1 MVSTLPA
8 NKEKEKEKVK
18 VKEEEP
24 EEDEEEITEMRKRL
38 EALRS

>member
-8 NKEKEKEKVK
+8 NKEKEKVK
-18 VKEEEP
+18 PKEEEP